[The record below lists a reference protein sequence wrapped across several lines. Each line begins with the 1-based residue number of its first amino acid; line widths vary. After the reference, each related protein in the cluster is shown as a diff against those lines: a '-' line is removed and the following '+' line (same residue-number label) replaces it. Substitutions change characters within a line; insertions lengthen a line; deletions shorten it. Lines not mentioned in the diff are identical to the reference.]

1 MNLGS
6 LIPSTDSP
14 GKDAVHMAVA
24 PVVAGTTLF
33 PGDRVAFNSS
43 RGVVRSDDPIGIID
57 PFLPPRIPIPAGQK
71 CWLLLFPGSVTGIR
85 HEWNHPA
92 FPMEAVATAANS
104 DSVSVSTRWI
114 LAYATDIAGVGY
126 ESFMDDVRGGQ
137 IYYSGR
143 DLHSSGEVDDAE
155 QLMHHLSVVLGRS
168 VSLHDFEFGCSC

>member
-6 LIPSTDSP
+6 LIPNTESP

-24 PVVAGTTLF
+24 PVVAGSTLF

-43 RGVVRSDDPIGIID
+43 RGAVRSDDPIGIID

-92 FPMEAVATAANS
+92 FPMEVSPPADDAAI
-104 DSVSVSTRWI
+104 STSKAWI
-114 LAYATDIAGVGY
+114 ADYALDIAGHGY

-137 IYYSGR
+137 IFYSGR
-143 DLHSSGEVDDAE
+143 YLWSSGEVEEPDR
-155 QLMHHLSVVLGRS
+155 LMHHLSVVLGRP
-168 VSLHDFEFGCSC
+168 VSLHDFSYGCSC